1 MVMHRFYILWNAL
14 SAVYQDVCN
23 NPDNDKFSIA
33 FSCIT
38 LDNLKTVILLLY
50 PLVKAI
56 NFCQRDSSLS
66 FDGYTTLMKL
76 KEKYENM
83 RIPGFEKNDVE
94 KLFSRIEL
102 FSNYPSALIK
112 LFSLTDSLSFEDEKT
127 LIDECIDEIKSYS
140 FPGMDDDYISE
151 RAAIEVPSFLEFG
164 VKRGRAT
171 VAEFFVSHKRRRS
184 DIQFNILSQVHDI
197 VKSQCASSASVERS
211 FSEQALIQTPRRR
224 RLKYE
229 TVNNLMMIKCNLK
242 FLQRQHKEED
252 LREYLFNNNPI
263 DSLLNK

>member
-76 KEKYENM
+76 KEKYENT
-83 RIPGFEKNDVE
+83 RI
-94 KLFSRIEL
+94 
-102 FSNYPSALIK
+102 
-112 LFSLTDSLSFEDEKT
+112 
-127 LIDECIDEIKSYS
+127 
-140 FPGMDDDYISE
+140 
-151 RAAIEVPSFLEFG
+151 
-164 VKRGRAT
+164 
-171 VAEFFVSHKRRRS
+171 
-184 DIQFNILSQVHDI
+184 
-197 VKSQCASSASVERS
+197 
-211 FSEQALIQTPRRR
+211 
-224 RLKYE
+224 
-229 TVNNLMMIKCNLK
+229 
-242 FLQRQHKEED
+242 
-252 LREYLFNNNPI
+252 REYENTRLR
-263 DSLLNK
+263 KE

>member
-1 MVMHRFYILWNAL
+1 MENKEEFTLYHMKKKQAG
-14 SAVYQDVCN
+14 D
-23 NPDNDKFSIA
+23 PSIRKLPT
-33 FSCIT
+33 FDMDTCIT
-38 LDNLKTVILLLY
+38 EYI
-50 PLVKAI
+50 
-56 NFCQRDSSLS
+56 R
-66 FDGYTTLMKL
+66 
-76 KEKYENM
+76 KEN
-83 RIPGFEKNDVE
+83 
-94 KLFSRIEL
+94 
-102 FSNYPSALIK
+102 
-112 LFSLTDSLSFEDEKT
+112 
-127 LIDECIDEIKSYS
+127 IDL
-140 FPGMDDDYISE
+140 ISE

-171 VAEFFVSHKRRRS
+171 VAEFFVAHKRRRS